1 MNKFVKTGLVALASV
16 FILSACG
23 GNSDAS
29 NDNTA
34 SSDSNGNGLAEVQ
47 EIAVSVPA
55 SMTTI
60 DTTYTTD
67 KNTFTVAQ
75 HLYEGLYRLDEN
87 STPVPGLAAEE
98 VEISEDGRTYTFTIR
113 NDANWSNGDPI
124 TAQDFVYA
132 WTELVDPAAAAPNA
146 YLLDAVVNGY
156 EIRTGETDPSEL
168 AVEAVSDK
176 VFKVELVEPL
186 PSFLTLISV
195 VWLAPKNEAYVE
207 EQGEAYAT
215 TAETGIYSGPF
226 VLSNWKQGDETWTL
240 EPNEN
245 YYAAD
250 EVHLTKIDFTTIKEE
265 QTGINLYSS
274 DELDLTKVSG
284 QYVAQYQNDESFV
297 SHNDIANQFLDFNK
311 ELGTPLANAHLR
323 KAITLSINKDSLV
336 NTVLNDG
343 AVALNGLVPHELYQ
357 HPETGEDFREY
368 SGDYNTYNPE
378 QAQEEWAL
386 AQEELGDSIEISLLV
401 AEDTTSTRTAEY
413 VQSQIQENLEGV
425 TVTINKQP
433 KNSVNQSRS
442 ESNYEASI
450 SGWIA
455 GDNNLGYFFNLYED
469 GSAYNYGGYNNEEYN
484 QLTAEAKTAYANDPD
499 KQFENYQKAEQIL
512 LEEDAA
518 QVPLYQSASNYLIN
532 PNIKGI
538 EFHRYA
544 SYFHFR
550 TAYIAE

>member
-1 MNKFVKTGLVALASV
+1 MNKFVKTGFAALASV

-23 GNSDAS
+23 GNSSAS
-29 NDNTA
+29 NDSTA
-34 SSDSNGNGLAEVQ
+34 SSDGNGDGLAEVQ

-55 SMTTI
+55 SITTI

-98 VEISEDGRTYTFTIR
+98 AEISEDGRTYTFTIR
-113 NDANWSNGDPI
+113 DDANWSNGDPI

-132 WTELVDPAAAAPNA
+132 WTELVDPAVAAPNA

-156 EIRTGETDPSEL
+156 EVRTGEADPSEL
-168 AVEAVSDK
+168 GVEAVSDK
-176 VFKVELVEPL
+176 VFQVELVEPL

-215 TAETGIYSGPF
+215 SAETGVYSGPF
-226 VLSNWKQGDETWTL
+226 VLSNWEQGSESWSL

-250 EVHLTKIDFTTIKEE
+250 EVILTKIDFTTIKEE

-274 DELDLTKVSG
+274 DGLDLTKISG
-284 QYVAQYQNDESFV
+284 QYVEQYQSDEGFI
-297 SHNDIANQFLDFNK
+297 SHNDIANQFIDFNK
-311 ELGTPLANAHLR
+311 EAGTPLANAHLR
-323 KAITLSINKDSLV
+323 KAIALSIDKDGLV

-343 AVALNGLVPHELYQ
+343 AVALNGLVPNELYQ
-357 HPETGEDFREY
+357 HPESGEDFRAY
-368 SGDYNTYNPE
+368 SGDYNSYNSE

-386 AQEELGDSIEISLLV
+386 AQEELGDSVEISLLV
-401 AEDTTSTRTAEY
+401 AEDTTATRTAEY
-413 VQSQIQENLEGV
+413 VQSQIQENLPGV

-442 ESNYEASI
+442 DSNYEMSI

-469 GSAYNYGGYNNEEYN
+469 GSAYNYGGYSNEEYD
-484 QLTAEAKTAYANDPD
+484 QLVTEAKTTFANDPD

-532 PNIKGI
+532 PTIKGI

-550 TAYIAE
+550 TAYLAE

>member
-23 GNSDAS
+23 GNSNAS
-29 NDNTA
+29 DSN

-215 TAETGIYSGPF
+215 TAETGVYSGPF
-226 VLSNWKQGDETWTL
+226 VLSNWEQGNESWTL
-240 EPNEN
+240 EPNKN

-265 QTGINLYSS
+265 QTGINLYASG
-274 DELDLTKVSG
+274 ELNLTKVSG
-284 QYVAQYQNDESFV
+284 QYVAQYQNEEGFV
-297 SHNDIANQFLDFNK
+297 SHNDIANQFIDFNK
-311 ELGTPLANAHLR
+311 EPGTSLANAHLR
-323 KAITLSINKDSLV
+323 KAIALSINKEGLV

-343 AVALNGLVPHELYQ
+343 AVALNGLVPNELYQ

-368 SGDYNTYNPE
+368 SGDYNTYNLE

-386 AQEELGDSIEISLLV
+386 AQEELGDSVEISLLV

-425 TVTINKQP
+425 TVTIDKQP

-442 ESNYEASI
+442 DSNYEMSI

-469 GSAYNYGGYNNEEYN
+469 GSAYNYGGYNNETYN
-484 QLTAEAKTAYANDPD
+484 QLAAEAKTTYANDPD

-518 QVPLYQSASNYLIN
+518 QVPLYQSASNYLID
-532 PNIKGI
+532 PKVKGI

-550 TAYIAE
+550 TAYLAE